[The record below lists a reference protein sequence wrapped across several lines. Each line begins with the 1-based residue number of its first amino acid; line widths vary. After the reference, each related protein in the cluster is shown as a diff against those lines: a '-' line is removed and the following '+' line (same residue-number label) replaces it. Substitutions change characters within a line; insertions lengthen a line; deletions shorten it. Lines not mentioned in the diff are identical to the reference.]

1 MDFKGPVT
9 SVVVGAA
16 DFGLEYWDAKAGRG
30 AKPFQNA
37 TDIGRAVMAVG
48 GYGVAWLMPRSG
60 FAEYA
65 EVVGDVGTAL
75 LTKSIISALMKKTY
89 KKTVGYGGAPVLEQ
103 KAREAIRART
113 VALDV
118 YNPNSNPQPI
128 DMGMSTPIVQPQSLF
143 SSRGDLG

>member
-1 MDFKGPVT
+1 MNFNFKAPIT
-9 SVVVGAA
+9 SVAAGAA
-16 DFGLEYWDAKAGRG
+16 DWGLEYWDAKSGRG

-75 LTKSIISALMKKTY
+75 LTKSIISALTKKTF
-89 KKTVGYGGAPVLEQ
+89 KNKVGYGANPMLQ
-103 KAREAIRART
+103 MKAIQART
-113 VALDV
+113 VSLDT
-118 YNPNSNPQPI
+118 YAPMSNPQPI
-128 DMGMSTPIVQPQSLF
+128 DTGVSTPIVQPQSLF